1 MSVIV
6 YVYQISL
13 LYQLSI
19 ILFISDSEVC
29 LSAINGLR
37 PFFRNVLAVW
47 APIATY
53 LSKPQER
60 HALYAFT
67 AEELENVNA

>member
-1 MSVIV
+1 MF
-6 YVYQISL
+6 YQISL

-53 LSKPQER
+53 LSKPQGTSCFI
-60 HALYAFT
+60 YAFT